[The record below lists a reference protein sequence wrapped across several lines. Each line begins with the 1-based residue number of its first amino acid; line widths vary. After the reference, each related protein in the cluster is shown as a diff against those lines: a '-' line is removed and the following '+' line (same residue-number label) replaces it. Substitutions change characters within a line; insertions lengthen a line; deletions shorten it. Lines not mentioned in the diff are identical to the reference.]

1 MSVRLHFLLSM
12 LATALIPQTAVRK
25 SFRQKPAGK

>member
-12 LATALIPQTAVRK
+12 LATALIPQTGGAQE
-25 SFRQKPAGK
+25 FPKPAGK